1 MAAPY
6 GECMRCGFKRRLPEL
21 AKEWTGLRVCRDKC
35 LDPRPAELRAPR
47 YRPEGLPLPNA
58 SPQTVPVERAP
69 GDKGDPNDL

>member
-35 LDPRPAELRAPR
+35 WDPRPPELRAPR

-58 SPQTVPVERAP
+58 SPQTVPVEREY
-69 GDKGDPNDL
+69 GDKGDPSEL